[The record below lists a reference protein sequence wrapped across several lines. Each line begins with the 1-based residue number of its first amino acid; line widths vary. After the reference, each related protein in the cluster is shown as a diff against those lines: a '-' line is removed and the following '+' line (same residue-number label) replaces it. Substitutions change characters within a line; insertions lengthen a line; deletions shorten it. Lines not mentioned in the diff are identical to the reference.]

1 MTAAESAVPTAAPTT
16 TPTTTPTAAPT
27 AAPQRW
33 VAVFDLDGT
42 LSWHDTLLPFLTS
55 FLGRHPRRTL
65 RLWRL
70 PFTLLGFVMRDR
82 DRGLLKSRVIRMVV
96 GGATRSVVDAHAA
109 RFVDALKRRHR
120 LRLAALATLEA
131 HRAAGDHL
139 VLLSASPDLYVP
151 RIADS
156 LGFERTLCTEL
167 VWEGERL
174 VGTLKT
180 ANRRG
185 IEKLHCLTWLRTQY
199 PGLPIVAYGNS
210 ASDLDH
216 MRRADRAL
224 LVNGNAA
231 ARAAAA
237 RSGIPTS
244 NWT

>member
-1 MTAAESAVPTAAPTT
+1 MPNDRHLVYMTAAESAEPPAAP
-16 TPTTTPTAAPT
+16 PGAS
-27 AAPQRW
+27 QRW
-33 VAVFDLDGT
+33 AAVFDLDGT
-42 LSWHDTLLPFLTS
+42 LTWRDTLLPFLTS
-55 FLGRHPRRTL
+55 FLRRHPWRVL

-70 PFTLLGFVMRDR
+70 PFALLSFDIRNR
-82 DRGLLKSRVIRMVV
+82 DRGLLKSQVIRMVM
-96 GGATRSVVDAHAA
+96 GGATRNVIDAHAA
-109 RFVDALKRRHR
+109 WFVDALKRHHR
-120 LRLAALATLEA
+120 LRLAALAMLEA
-131 HRAAGDHL
+131 HRTAGDHL

-151 RIADS
+151 RIGSA

-167 VWEGERL
+167 EWQGERL

-185 IEKLHCLTWLRTQY
+185 IEKLHCLAWLRTQY
-199 PGLPIVAYGNS
+199 PGVPIVAYGNS
-210 ASDLDH
+210 ASDLEH
-216 MRRADRAL
+216 MRCADRAL

>member
-1 MTAAESAVPTAAPTT
+1 MTAAESAVPTAPPTT
-16 TPTTTPTAAPT
+16 
-27 AAPQRW
+27 APQRW

-42 LSWHDTLLPFLTS
+42 LSWRDTLLPFLTS
-55 FLGRHPRRTL
+55 FLRRHPRRML

-70 PFTLLGFVMRDR
+70 PFASLSFVVRNR
-82 DRGLLKSRVIRMVV
+82 DRGLLKSRVIQIVM
-96 GGATRSVVDAHAA
+96 GGASRSVVDAAAA

-120 LRLAALATLEA
+120 LRPAALAMLEA

-151 RIADS
+151 RIGDS

-167 VWEGERL
+167 EWEGERL
-174 VGTLKT
+174 VGTLKS

-185 IEKLHCLTWLRTQY
+185 IEKLHCLTWLRAQY

>member
-1 MTAAESAVPTAAPTT
+1 MVSMTATDSTV
-16 TPTTTPTAAPT
+16 PT

-42 LSWHDTLLPFLTS
+42 LSWRDTLLPFLTS
-55 FLGRHPRRTL
+55 FLRRHPWRML

-70 PFTLLGFVMRDR
+70 PFASLSFVLRNR
-82 DRGLLKSRVIRMVV
+82 DRGLLKSRVIQIVM
-96 GGATRSVVDAHAA
+96 GGAIRSVVDADAA

-120 LRLAALATLEA
+120 LRLAALAMLEA

-151 RIADS
+151 RIGDS

-167 VWEGERL
+167 EWEGERL

-185 IEKLHCLTWLRTQY
+185 MEKLHCLTWLRTQY

-237 RSGIPTS
+237 HSGIPTS